1 MKLIL
6 RNAKVYHP
14 SSPFHGKRV
23 DIFIK
28 NRKIDSIGRNLKV
41 EKATEI
47 KSKNLCVSIGWMDLG
62 AQVCDP
68 GFEHREDLE
77 SISKAAAAGGYTA
90 LVPFPNTNP
99 VTQDKLGIDY
109 LKNRTSGSL
118 VDFFPIGAVTKNCEG
133 MEITEMHDM
142 KSAGAV
148 AFSDGPKSI
157 QHSGVLMRALQ
168 YAKAFEGVV
177 IHQPND
183 ETIARK
189 GQMHEGKVSTML
201 GMRGV
206 PSMAESLMVQRDL
219 SLNEYV
225 NSKLHF
231 AHISTADSVDLIK
244 KAQRKGQTV
253 TAGVPAINLAM
264 KDEALFSFNT
274 NLKINP
280 PLREKGDITSL
291 KNGLKD
297 GTISCIVS
305 NHVPHDV
312 EAKNLEFGNA
322 DFGAIGLQTTFA
334 VAAEALDNAD
344 LVVEKLALGVR
355 QILGLPIPVLEKGAE
370 ANLTFY
376 DPDIS
381 WTLEKKDI
389 HSKSK
394 NSAFL
399 DKELKGKVL
408 GIVNNGISFF
418 NE

>member
-28 NRKIDSIGRNLKV
+28 KNKIESIGRNLKV

-62 AQVCDP
+62 AQICDP
-68 GFEHREDLE
+68 GFEHREDLT

-90 LVPFPNTNP
+90 LAPFPNTNP
-99 VTQDKLGIDY
+99 VTQDKSGIDY
-109 LKNRTSGSL
+109 VKNRTTGFL

-148 AFSDGPKSI
+148 AFSDGSKSI

-168 YAKAFEGVV
+168 YAKAFEGVI

-183 ETIARK
+183 ETIARN
-189 GQMHEGKVSTML
+189 GQMHEGKISTML

-219 SLNEYV
+219 SLNEYA

-244 KAQRKGQTV
+244 KAKRKGLKV

-264 KDEALFSFNT
+264 KDEDLLSFNT

-280 PLREKGDITSL
+280 PLREKGDLNSL

-312 EAKNLEFGNA
+312 EAKNLEFGHA

-334 VAAEALDNAD
+334 VASEALGNAD
-344 LVVEKLALGVR
+344 LVVEKLAFGVR
-355 QILGLPIPVLEKGAE
+355 QILGLAIPTFEEGVE
-370 ANLTFY
+370 ANLTFF
-376 DPDIS
+376 DPELT
-381 WTLEKKDI
+381 WTLESKDI
-389 HSKSK
+389 LSKSK

-408 GIVNNGISFF
+408 GVVNNGVSFL

>member
-1 MKLIL
+1 MRIIL
-6 RNAKVYHP
+6 RNAKVNHP

-28 NRKIDSIGRNLKV
+28 NRKIESIGRNLKV

-77 SISKAAAAGGYTA
+77 SIAKAAAAGGYTA
-90 LVPFPNTNP
+90 LAPFPNTHP
-99 VTQDKLGIDY
+99 VTQDKSGINY
-109 LKNRTSGSL
+109 VKNRTVDSL
-118 VDFFPIGAVTKNCEG
+118 VDFFPIGALTKDCAG

-225 NSKLHF
+225 KSKLHF
-231 AHISTADSVDLIK
+231 AHISTGDSVDLIK
-244 KAQRKGQTV
+244 KAQRKGQKV

-264 KDEALFSFNT
+264 KDEALLSFNT

-297 GTISCIVS
+297 GTIACIVS

-322 DFGAIGLQTTFA
+322 EFGAIGLQTTFA
-334 VAAEALDNAD
+334 VAAEAIGDAD

-355 QILGLPIPVLEKGAE
+355 QILGLPIPAFEEGAE
-370 ANLTFY
+370 ANLTLY
-376 DPDIS
+376 DPDIT

-399 DKELKGKVL
+399 DKKLKGKVL
-408 GIVNNGISFF
+408 GVVNNGMSIL
-418 NE
+418 NG